1 MLLWFSHEVMYSVTL
16 WTAARQ
22 ASLPFTISQS
32 LFKLMSVEWVMPS
45 NHFILCHPLLL
56 LPSIFPSIRVFSKE
70 SDLHIRWPKYWSFSF
85 SISASKEY
93 LELCLRPSPNKSYP
107 SDPHWKEEPTLTLLA
122 PSSQCPLGSMKGLK
136 ATTLGQR
143 GCHQSQ
149 DVEVADNY
157 LEGVIFPMHLSCSWK
172 MTEGREGCRSET
184 GVSQGPV
191 GPEVTRVGQAGQL

>member
-1 MLLWFSHEVMYSVTL
+1 MKSLSRVRLFTTPWTKAYQAPPSMGFS
-16 WTAARQ
+16 RQ
-22 ASLPFTISQS
+22 EYWSGVP
-32 LFKLMSVEWVMPS
+32 
-45 NHFILCHPLLL
+45 
-56 LPSIFPSIRVFSKE
+56 LPSPILPSTRIHSNE

-157 LEGVIFPMHLSCSWK
+157 LEGVIFPMHLSLCSWK

-191 GPEVTRVGQAGQL
+191 GPEVTRLGQAGQL